1 MNKIASRILSFLYI
15 DFSTYTNSIH
25 LQNENTKNKGSNR
38 QATAAAAATNLTT
51 TTRTPADGL
60 TVTAHVQTVATT
72 PARPPGS
79 SDGLGVA
86 VALAQST
93 AALAGRG
100 QTTQFTVLVHGPG
113 DPVDFG
119 IPADGIVGGVDH
131 DDLEVLVGGIL
142 GNPVGVQHTETSDA
156 TANTFL
162 SNGLQ
167 ATVRLQLVDTM
178 ALGLTVGATLGDWAL
193 TATTAHADAEDR
205 EALLGLV
212 AQATSL
218 VRAGWPWGTVELGQ
232 LAVLPD
238 ADTQQIAHDIALLL
252 TVQFLH
258 VSIGSHLEL
267 NE

>member
-1 MNKIASRILSFLYI
+1 M
-15 DFSTYTNSIH
+15 
-25 LQNENTKNKGSNR
+25 
-38 QATAAAAATNLTT
+38 TT
-51 TTRTPADGL
+51 TSTGL

-79 SDGLGVA
+79 SDGLSIT
-86 VALAQST
+86 VALAQPT
-93 AALAGRG
+93 AALASRG
-100 QTTQFTVLVHGPG
+100 ETTQFTVLVHGPG
-113 DPVDFG
+113 DPVDLG
-119 IPADGIVGGVDH
+119 ITTDGVVGGIDH

-142 GNPVGVQHTETSDA
+142 GNPVGVQHTETSHA

-162 SNGLQ
+162 SDGLQ
-167 ATVRLQLVDTM
+167 TTVRLQLVDTM
-178 ALGLTVGATLGDWAL
+178 ALGLTVCATLGDWAFA
-193 TATTAHADAEDR
+193 ATTTHTNAEDR

-218 VRAGWPWGTVELGQ
+218 VWSGWPWGTVELGQ

-258 VSIGSHLEL
+258 VTIGSHLEL
-267 NE
+267 MSEDRP